1 MTQQLVLIPPR
12 EVKLFRVRY
21 RVTKRMMDL
30 VICGLALP
38 LLLPLLGILAALV
51 YFDDPGPVFF
61 KQYRTGKGGKRFQMY
76 KLRTMATNAE
86 ELKVKYAHLN
96 ELTWPDFKITDDPRV
111 TRIGRILRKTS
122 LDEIPQIIN
131 ILKGDMSI
139 VGPRPTSFAANTYKL
154 WQTERL
160 EVLPGLTGLWQVSGR
175 SDLDFD
181 DRLKL
186 DIQYIENQSLWLD
199 IQILFRTVT
208 VIFTQKGAY

>member
-1 MTQQLVLIPPR
+1 MTTQLVLIPPR
-12 EVKLFRVRY
+12 EVKVFRDRY
-21 RVTKRMMDL
+21 RISKRIMDL
-30 VICGLALP
+30 VVCGLALP
-38 LLLPLLGILAALV
+38 LLLPVIGILAALV
-51 YFDDPGPVFF
+51 YIDDPGPVFF
-61 KQYRTGKGGKRFQMY
+61 KQNRTGKGGRRFKMY

-86 ELKVKYAHLN
+86 ELKATYAHLN

-111 TRIGRILRKTS
+111 TRIGRFLRKTS
-122 LDEIPQIIN
+122 LDEIPQVIN

-139 VGPRPTSFAANTYKL
+139 VGPRPTSFAASTYKL

-160 EVLPGLTGLWQVSGR
+160 EVLPGLTGLWQIGGR

-186 DIQYIENQSLWLD
+186 DIQYIENRSIWLD
-199 IQILFRTVT
+199 LQILVRTVT